1 MERIWQKHYGDK
13 IPAEVNIPADATL
26 SSLFDTA
33 CEKHADRTAF
43 SSFGA
48 TRTYGE
54 VHALSRN
61 FAAWLQNE
69 LGIKKGD
76 RIALMTPNCMAF
88 PVAMFG
94 IIAAGAIQV
103 NVNPLYTGRELRH
116 QLQDADTDTIV
127 IFTGSTPVLA
137 EALEGTKIKNI
148 VTLTLDDYLG
158 AGIPSPPADES
169 LTITSS
175 LTDATTKGADQ
186 TFTDPGLTGSDY
198 VFLQYTGGTTGL
210 SKGAA
215 LTHTNLVSNI
225 EQIKAFLGE
234 TISEDGEI
242 VITAI
247 PLYHIFAL
255 VVNCLMYVSVGG
267 TIVLITNPRDMPGF
281 VAEMGKW
288 KFTVFTGVNTLY
300 NGLLMTPGFEDLDFS
315 ALRYCLG
322 GGSAVQ
328 EAVSNRWNE
337 VTGHHICEGF
347 GMSETSPVVSVNLVP
362 AQSFSGTIGIPVSST
377 DISIRDEDG
386 KELGFGEAGELCIKG
401 PQVMPG
407 YWRQDE
413 ANKEAFWPDGYLR
426 SGDVAELSED
436 GFLKVVD
443 RMKDMVLVSGFNVY
457 PNEIEGV
464 VAMMDEVAEC
474 ACIGVP
480 DDATGEALKLFVVK
494 KDDGLT
500 PETIIE
506 YARKNLTGYK
516 VPKQI
521 AFIDKV
527 PKSTVGKIL
536 RRELR

>member
-13 IPAEVNIPADATL
+13 IPTEINIAPDATVAD
-26 SSLFDTA
+26 LFEVA
-33 CEKHADRTAF
+33 CERFADRTAF
-43 SSFGA
+43 SSFGGKC
-48 TRTYGE
+48 TYKDIHT
-54 VHALSRN
+54 HAMN

-69 LGIKKGD
+69 LGVKKGD

-94 IIAAGAIQV
+94 IIAAGAVQV

-116 QLQDADTDTIV
+116 QLQDADTETIV

-137 EALEGTKIKNI
+137 EALEGTNIKNVI
-148 VTLTLDDYLG
+148 TLTLDDYIGL
-158 AGIPSPPADES
+158 GIPSPAAADG
-169 LTITSS
+169 ITVTST
-175 LTDATTKGADQ
+175 LPDAVAKGADMEL
-186 TFTDPGLTGSDY
+186 TDPGLTGSDY

-225 EQIKAFLGE
+225 EQIKVFLCDA
-234 TISEDGEI
+234 ISEDNEI

-255 VVNCLMYVSVGG
+255 VVNCLTYVSVGG
-267 TIVLITNPRDMPGF
+267 TNVLITNPRDMAGF
-281 VAEMGKW
+281 VAEMAKW

-300 NGLLMTPGFEDLDFS
+300 NGLLMTPAFKELDFS
-315 ALRYCLG
+315 SLRYSLG

-328 EAVSNRWNE
+328 EAVSNRWHE
-337 VTGHHICEGF
+337 LTGSHICEGF
-347 GMSETSPVVSVNLVP
+347 GMSETSPVVSVNIIP
-362 AQSFSGTIGIPVSST
+362 AVSFSGTIGIPLSST
-377 DISIRDEDG
+377 DVSIRDEEG
-386 KELGFGEAGELCIKG
+386 KELAPGEAGELCIKG

-407 YWRQDE
+407 YWRQED
-413 ANKEAFWPDGYLR
+413 ANKEAFWADGYFR
-426 SGDVAELSED
+426 SGDAAVISAD
-436 GFLKVVD
+436 GFLKIVD

-480 DDATGEALKLFVVK
+480 DDGTGEAVKLFVVK
-494 KDDGLT
+494 KDPDLT
-500 PETIIE
+500 ADTIIE
-506 YARKNLTGYK
+506 YARKNLTAYK

-521 AFIDKV
+521 AFIDEV